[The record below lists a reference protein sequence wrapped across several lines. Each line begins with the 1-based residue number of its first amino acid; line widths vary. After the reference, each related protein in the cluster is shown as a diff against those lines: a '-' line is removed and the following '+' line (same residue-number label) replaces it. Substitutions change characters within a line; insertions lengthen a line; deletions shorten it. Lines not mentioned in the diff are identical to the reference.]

1 MGEGGLREIEAR
13 HRQWAARGVHLDL
26 LGPEDTAR
34 KTGSRFFR
42 GALQDMR
49 AGTIQPLAYARGLAS
64 AAAKEGALI
73 QDGTPV
79 TEAVQDGKRWVLT
92 CGTGTVTA
100 DWVLVATEAYTRAPW
115 PQVRAAY
122 AHLPYFNMA
131 TKPVPKPVLDTI
143 LPERQ
148 GAFDTATLVNAFRL
162 DAAGRLVIGS
172 VGSLRGIG
180 ASIHR
185 AWASRTLRAVFPQVP
200 DVGIESAWFG
210 HIGKTDD
217 NTPRLTRLAPT
228 VIAAG
233 GYNGRGIAPGTVF
246 GKLAADFI
254 GGRVTEA
261 DLPLPLTAPAAIPFR
276 PLKESYYALGAGL
289 AHIAGGRL

>member
-148 GAFDTATLVNAFRL
+148 GAFDTATLVN
-162 DAAGRLVIGS
+162 
-172 VGSLRGIG
+172 
-180 ASIHR
+180 
-185 AWASRTLRAVFPQVP
+185 
-200 DVGIESAWFG
+200 
-210 HIGKTDD
+210 
-217 NTPRLTRLAPT
+217 
-228 VIAAG
+228 
-233 GYNGRGIAPGTVF
+233 VF